1 MSLVNDML
9 KDLDRRKRLASGA
22 VPSIFLSD
30 QDFDISG
37 VKNWKVMALIL
48 AGILLGAASGYFFF
62 QDSSPAVIEQDF
74 NLDSQLMG
82 VAGNSNAN
90 QELGST
96 GSPAQEESS
105 QSNSLDSSV
114 SIFADSNTAAGFVLR
129 VVSINN
135 FSFEVV
141 SRDDYG
147 VEILLPGLRNISHN
161 DVNIVGLRV
170 NSSDA
175 GIRISV
181 ARKDAF
187 DFLVYEESSVGNA
200 IGKSLIIEGLARQKS
215 QLESINALTTIDQS
229 IESNIS
235 TNTAPNFL
243 ETLEES
249 VEIERAPVKTAR
261 LLSLEERDINNSKNA
276 ASLIQRGQIIDAYAQ
291 LLRFIEDNA
300 EAHHSRETL
309 ATLLFAQQ
317 EYQQAEVIVDQ
328 GLLFAPNY
336 SAYKKIKARLLILDR
351 DPGAAANYL
360 SDNPPA
366 LATDPEYFELL
377 ASAYQQNMQHA
388 NAIETYQNLIRHDS
402 QQARWW
408 VGMGVSLE
416 AGGEVD
422 DAISSYQT
430 ALQNSELDSALRQYS
445 QNRMRF
451 LRN

>member
-1 MSLVNDML
+1 L
-9 KDLDRRKRLASGA
+9 KELQLRQRDYLA
-22 VPSIFLSD
+22 
-30 QDFDISG
+30 
-37 VKNWKVMALIL
+37 WK
-48 AGILLGAASGYFFF
+48 S
-62 QDSSPAVIEQDF
+62 
-74 NLDSQLMG
+74 
-82 VAGNSNAN
+82 
-90 QELGST
+90 
-96 GSPAQEESS
+96 
-105 QSNSLDSSV
+105 
-114 SIFADSNTAAGFVLR
+114 
-129 VVSINN
+129 
-135 FSFEVV
+135 
-141 SRDDYG
+141 
-147 VEILLPGLRNISHN
+147 
-161 DVNIVGLRV
+161 
-170 NSSDA
+170 
-175 GIRISV
+175 
-181 ARKDAF
+181 
-187 DFLVYEESSVGNA
+187 
-200 IGKSLIIEGLARQKS
+200 
-215 QLESINALTTIDQS
+215 
-229 IESNIS
+229 
-235 TNTAPNFL
+235 
-243 ETLEES
+243 
-249 VEIERAPVKTAR
+249 
-261 LLSLEERDINNSKNA
+261 DINNSKNA